1 MFELSFTMADYINEL
16 LEGRI
21 DFEGQKLVEKL
32 MYRTDHIHCHQIA
45 AFITGFALQSLS
57 LTFGTMGLSVAVL
70 AVVRRHVFG
79 DETRIIL
86 TRVVQAIIPP
96 WPAYRSH
103 PIKWLPASPQPA
115 KK

>member
-1 MFELSFTMADYINEL
+1 MP
-16 LEGRI
+16 R
-21 DFEGQKLVEKL
+21 
-32 MYRTDHIHCHQIA
+32 YRTDYMNCHQIA

-70 AVVRRHVFG
+70 AVVRRDFG
-79 DETRIIL
+79 DEMRIIL
-86 TRVVQAIIPP
+86 KRVVQAIIPP

-103 PIKWLPASPQPA
+103 PIKWLPANPQPT

>member
-1 MFELSFTMADYINEL
+1 MADYINEL
-16 LEGRI
+16 LEERI

-32 MYRTDHIHCHQIA
+32 MYYVLIASTIA

-70 AVVRRHVFG
+70 AV
-79 DETRIIL
+79 
-86 TRVVQAIIPP
+86 AIIPP

-103 PIKWLPASPQPA
+103 PIKWLPASPQPG